1 VFVCKSVGFL
11 GLGYKPDT
19 NVNNGNILSP
29 LASKAVDVGKG
40 ITAKHISAGETHTCA
55 ILDNG
60 QLL

>member
-1 VFVCKSVGFL
+1 LLIKFAGFL

-19 NVNNGNILSP
+19 NVANGNILSP
-29 LASKAVDVGKG
+29 LASKTIDVGKG
-40 ITAKHISAGETHTCA
+40 RTAKHIAAGETHTCA